1 MIVKFHAR
9 GKGGGSGPV
18 DYLLG
23 RERNREGATVLR
35 GNPEEVRELIDS
47 TPFSKKYTSGV
58 LSFAEKEL
66 PPGERERVMTSF
78 ERVLMPGLE
87 KDQYSILWVEHQ
99 DKGRLELNFVI
110 PNMELQSGKRLQ
122 PYYDRADRPRI
133 NAWQTLVNHHYGLR
147 DPNAPENRRTLVT
160 PNNLPKAKQEAAEA
174 ITRGLEVLYRAGA
187 IKTRQDVTEALT
199 AAGFEVVR
207 TTRSSISIAD
217 PEGGRNLRLK
227 GALYEQSFTN
237 GNRLREETERASRF
251 YREHAEQRVQEARR
265 VCRQGTELK
274 QAENQ
279 RRYQRTYNIRETAT
293 GYTERHREY
302 AVQHHRGR
310 TVPAAEKTAL
320 AGDQRADT
328 VSGADRAQR
337 HGRHF
342 PGVLG
347 ADGVAGKQD
356 CEKYPDYQRA
366 GKHAGETRGKNL
378 GGDVRQWRER
388 EISGAA
394 GWGERGKYLDGG
406 RQERREAG
414 QGVNE
419 YDGTGRAFAERLR
432 AVAAG
437 LYAAAE
443 RMGERLRGIAEDV
456 CGYATEQR
464 DAERAGHAVE
474 SAVTALEQANRT
486 LESFIQR
493 ELAIR
498 DERLER
504 EYDSAL
510 ERERQR
516 EIRECTRNGPS
527 LSL

>member
-35 GNPEEVRELIDS
+35 GNPEEIRELIDA

-174 ITRGLEVLYRAGA
+174 ITRGLEALYRAGA

-207 TTRSSISIAD
+207 TTRSSISIA
-217 PEGGRNLRLK
+217 
-227 GALYEQSFTN
+227 
-237 GNRLREETERASRF
+237 
-251 YREHAEQRVQEARR
+251 
-265 VCRQGTELK
+265 
-274 QAENQ
+274 
-279 RRYQRTYNIRETAT
+279 
-293 GYTERHREY
+293 
-302 AVQHHRGR
+302 
-310 TVPAAEKTAL
+310 
-320 AGDQRADT
+320 
-328 VSGADRAQR
+328 
-337 HGRHF
+337 
-342 PGVLG
+342 
-347 ADGVAGKQD
+347 
-356 CEKYPDYQRA
+356 
-366 GKHAGETRGKNL
+366 
-378 GGDVRQWRER
+378 
-388 EISGAA
+388 
-394 GWGERGKYLDGG
+394 
-406 RQERREAG
+406 
-414 QGVNE
+414 
-419 YDGTGRAFAERLR
+419 
-432 AVAAG
+432 
-437 LYAAAE
+437 
-443 RMGERLRGIAEDV
+443 
-456 CGYATEQR
+456 
-464 DAERAGHAVE
+464 
-474 SAVTALEQANRT
+474 
-486 LESFIQR
+486 
-493 ELAIR
+493 
-498 DERLER
+498 
-504 EYDSAL
+504 
-510 ERERQR
+510 
-516 EIRECTRNGPS
+516 
-527 LSL
+527 